1 MEEQM
6 EMTKQDLQNKNL
18 VTAGKVI
25 KELKELNHARQEA
38 AKKHSK

>member
-1 MEEQM
+1 
-6 EMTKQDLQNKNL
+6 MTKMIQLFHKNL

-25 KELKELNHARQEA
+25 KELKGLNHAHQEA